1 MIRKGNH
8 NKNKGSKQQLGF
20 RVEGLGS
27 KQQCSAKQ
35 NTKKQALSNSDSQT
49 KKKNRLSETMIRP
62 RKMRVWK
69 PPWNI
74 QGKRESELLFIEY

>member
-1 MIRKGNH
+1 MLLTGQMKKTKKKFSETMIRKGNH

-62 RKMRVWK
+62 RKMRV
-69 PPWNI
+69 
-74 QGKRESELLFIEY
+74 